1 MFNIKRTLKGKTMK
15 KRNKNKIKNDG
26 KYYFSDRIRSQRFS
40 PYVEMVIDAMEKAKN
55 TNYKW
60 TSGLTDSLVNN
71 GWPVRMADPTG
82 ENWTHYN
89 GINVFTLSMHMSIN
103 GFKSN
108 KYATDKAWYK
118 LGSNVKIK
126 DDQKGNATDSLYW
139 FRGQFEKETDP
150 NDGKEK
156 DVCIRKPCWK
166 CYFVYN
172 RDQMEGLP
180 EEKKPLIMTTQEIIN
195 SVPLD
200 NKIKMVEKFLNAQNV
215 TLKHSDQGAFYNI
228 DQDFINMPH
237 KDHYVGTSVLDGEQ
251 TYYSTLLHE
260 HVHATGAK
268 KRLNRKHF
276 RSKDKSKTYAEEELV
291 AEIGSAI
298 ACSQLGIITDPS
310 NQLNDHGAYL
320 NGWIKSIK
328 EKEDALIWAFHN
340 AIKAY
345 KYMESNYP
353 KDAIFEND
361 KVA

>member
-126 DDQKGNATDSLYW
+126 DDQKGNATGSL
-139 FRGQFEKETDP
+139 
-150 NDGKEK
+150 
-156 DVCIRKPCWK
+156 
-166 CYFVYN
+166 
-172 RDQMEGLP
+172 
-180 EEKKPLIMTTQEIIN
+180 
-195 SVPLD
+195 
-200 NKIKMVEKFLNAQNV
+200 
-215 TLKHSDQGAFYNI
+215 
-228 DQDFINMPH
+228 
-237 KDHYVGTSVLDGEQ
+237 
-251 TYYSTLLHE
+251 
-260 HVHATGAK
+260 
-268 KRLNRKHF
+268 
-276 RSKDKSKTYAEEELV
+276 
-291 AEIGSAI
+291 
-298 ACSQLGIITDPS
+298 
-310 NQLNDHGAYL
+310 
-320 NGWIKSIK
+320 
-328 EKEDALIWAFHN
+328 
-340 AIKAY
+340 
-345 KYMESNYP
+345 
-353 KDAIFEND
+353 
-361 KVA
+361 